1 MIFLFIFVIL
11 IKATC
16 VTSDSVGSTLFY
28 NRNAR
33 ECWNEDDLA
42 RLRARRI
49 FENIALPQVTPE
61 KVTTKYIKATLKYFH
76 RALRSVDNDMDSH
89 TATILKEA
97 LYDTIGGHM
106 RSELLPTVRFAY
118 YAGYVPYRNVRHLH
132 SFLDNIKRFLN
143 TQGLGWKDPLKMPLR
158 SNLTVG
164 KILIGSGKLFDPC
177 SCLVTRR
184 DSNQCIHLPPPK
196 LDDEM
201 NPTAI
206 SLPFKNGA
214 LFSLT
219 SPKSENVLLKY
230 YTTAARCILRSS
242 PEKCRHTDFVNFN
255 NELWH
260 WMKRS
265 VAPHLMDEQ
274 LYAAYGGV
282 LRIAAAVQNYGKGLS
297 RRNLFDNEYLGETK
311 WHPWSALTRSYVY
324 VNTDWTPELYVGLVI
339 SVALAICLLQIC
351 YTYVFGQCNCQ
362 CAGGRPSKKS
372 CGSREVVYANV
383 DSHFPAVLPS
393 HDTSVSTSDKR
404 DKPLKVKSSS
414 VGTFRTQRVYDLNDN
429 MEKYMS
435 VIMSDN
441 EGSAVG
447 TSSTD
452 SKQSDEEDQDKTPV
466 ELSSNQTKRPKSPPE
481 IETSIAQLKIDKT
494 PRERRVPLYSTSTV
508 TRSEVTYRQERVSDT
523 AWSGSSTSGRT
534 ASSASSKTP
543 SRSSR
548 RSRDLAWAR
557 RVASKQSTKSTTGT
571 DLDLN
576 SFTTPPSRR

>member
-1 MIFLFIFVIL
+1 MLFPFIL
-11 IKATC
+11 LILMKAVC
-16 VTSDSVGSTLFY
+16 VTSYNVGSTLFI

-33 ECWNEDDLA
+33 ECWSEDDLA

-49 FENIALPQVTPE
+49 FENIALPQLTPE
-61 KVTTKYIKATLKYFH
+61 KVTTKYIKASLKYFR
-76 RALRSVDNDMDSH
+76 RAITSVDKDVDSH

-97 LYDTIGGHM
+97 LCDTIGGHL
-106 RSELLPTVRFAY
+106 RSELLPTVRFAF
-118 YAGYVPYRNVRHLH
+118 YAGYVPYKNARQLH
-132 SFLDNIKRFLN
+132 SFFNDIKISLN
-143 TQGLGWKDPLKMPLR
+143 TQGQGWKEPMKSPLW

-164 KILIGSGKLFDPC
+164 KILIGSGKLRDPC

-184 DSNQCIHLPPPK
+184 DSNQCIHLPSPK

-214 LFSLT
+214 LFSLI
-219 SPKSENVLLKY
+219 SPRSENVLLKY

-242 PEKCRHTDFVNFN
+242 PETCRHSDFVNFN
-255 NELWH
+255 SELWQ
-260 WMKRS
+260 WMKRN

-297 RRNLFDNEYLGETK
+297 RRNLFDYEYVGDSK
-311 WHPWSALTRSYVY
+311 WHPWNALTKSYVY
-324 VNTDWTPELYVGLVI
+324 VNADWTPELYVGLVI
-339 SVALAICLLQIC
+339 AVALAICLLQIC
-351 YTYVFGQCNCQ
+351 YSYIFGRGGCKCS
-362 CAGGRPSKKS
+362 GGRSKRASSSK
-372 CGSREVVYANV
+372 EVIYANV

-404 DKPLKVKSSS
+404 DRPIKMKSSS
-414 VGTFRTQRVYDLNDN
+414 LGTIRTQRVYDLNDN

-441 EGSAVG
+441 EGSG
-447 TSSTD
+447 IESSSTD
-452 SKQSDEEDQDKTPV
+452 SKETDEENEHHKTPI
-466 ELSSNQTKRPKSPPE
+466 EIISTQTKSPPE
-481 IETSIAQLKIDKT
+481 IETSMAQLTIDKT
-494 PRERRVPLYSTSTV
+494 PRERHVPMYSTSTV

-523 AWSGSSTSGRT
+523 IWSGSSTSGRT
-534 ASSASSKTP
+534 GSSTSSKTP
-543 SRSSR
+543 SRRSR

-557 RVASKQSTKSTTGT
+557 RVASKHSIKSTTAT